1 MLKTLIILMALM
13 ILVAFMYQILVIY
26 SIANNVNTTVERT
39 VISLASYNKPIVY
52 SSMRE
57 GNTMVVDESAL
68 FSRDEIMQSLC
79 DELAATKLSEDSL
92 VRQSNE
98 GGFFYRITDLSV
110 EIENIDSRS
119 TDVTITFIT
128 DFDLEIPVAAYW
140 NFGSINIP
148 MQVRS
153 VFTSKA

>member
-1 MLKTLIILMALM
+1 MIKVLIIVMALM

-26 SIANNVNTTVERT
+26 NIANNVNTTVERT
-39 VISLASYNKPIVY
+39 VISLASYNKPVVY

-68 FSRDEIMQSLC
+68 FGREELMESLC
-79 DELAATKLSEDSL
+79 NELSATQLSESSL
-92 VRQSNE
+92 MRESNE
-98 GGFFYRITDLSV
+98 GGFFYRITNLDV
-110 EIENIDSRS
+110 EIENIASRS
-119 TDVTITFIT
+119 SDFTVTFIT
-128 DFDLEIPVAAYW
+128 GFDLEIPVAAFW

-153 VFTSKA
+153 TYTSKG

>member
-1 MLKTLIILMALM
+1 MLKVLIIVMALM
-13 ILVAFMYQILVIY
+13 ILIAFMYQILVIY
-26 SIANNVNTTVERT
+26 SIANNVHTSVERT

-57 GNTMVVDESAL
+57 GNTMVTDESAL
-68 FSRDEIMQSLC
+68 FGRDELVESLC
-79 DELAATKLSEDSL
+79 DELAATQLSESSL
-92 VRQSNE
+92 MRESNE
-98 GGFFYRITDLSV
+98 GGFFYRITDLTV

-119 TDVTITFIT
+119 SDVTITFIT

-153 VFTSKA
+153 EFTSKA

>member
-1 MLKTLIILMALM
+1 MLKVLIIVMALM
-13 ILVAFMYQILVIY
+13 ILIAFMYQILVIY

-57 GNTMVVDESAL
+57 GNTMMVDESAL
-68 FSRDEIMQSLC
+68 FGREELMDSLC
-79 DELAATKLSEDSL
+79 EELAATQLSESSL
-92 VRQSNE
+92 MRESRE
-98 GGFFYRITDLSV
+98 GGFFYRITGLTV
-110 EIENIDSRS
+110 QIENIDSRS
-119 TDVTITFIT
+119 SDVTITFIT
-128 DFDLEIPVAAYW
+128 NFDLEIPVAAFW

>member
-1 MLKTLIILMALM
+1 MVLL
-13 ILVAFMYQILVIY
+13 ILVAFMYQVLAIY

-52 SSMRE
+52 PSMRE
-57 GNTMVVDESAL
+57 GNTVTPDKSVL
-68 FSRDEIMQSLC
+68 FSREEMMQSLC
-79 DELAATKLSEDSL
+79 SELAATQLSENSL
-92 VRQSNE
+92 VRLSDE
-98 GGFFYRITDLSV
+98 GGYFYKITGVSV
-110 EIENIDSRS
+110 DILNVDSRS
-119 TDVTITFIT
+119 SDVAITFVT
-128 DFDLEIPVAAYW
+128 DFELEIPVAAYW